1 MPGFLSLLPITT
13 VQASQI
19 ENALVN
25 VHKQCV
31 TKLANMKVQGRLQL
45 LIIIGVF
52 LAHPCLLGLSPT
64 AYAHSQE
71 HSLFDL
77 L

>member
-19 ENALVN
+19 ESALVN

-31 TKLANMKVQGRLQL
+31 TKLASMKVQGRLQL
-45 LIIIGVF
+45 LIIILPDVKGSYGVCMSSISCS
-52 LAHPCLLGLSPT
+52 H
-64 AYAHSQE
+64 
-71 HSLFDL
+71 
-77 L
+77 